1 MNDVNNKNNGQPGQ
15 DNNPNGG
22 KGGPNRKRNF
32 IMLGISL
39 AIFFFL
45 MWSSTSML
53 SNSSH
58 EEITYSQFVEMV
70 DAGEVEEVIIE
81 EEILYITP
89 KVEEE
94 KPQSYMDVL
103 MQYYGGGSPEKV
115 YITAMMEDYSA
126 LSARLIAADVTFD
139 RTMPSS
145 TGSVIYLLLTS
156 VLPLVLMVAFFGMMM
171 KRMSGKG
178 GMFGMGKSTAK
189 VYVQKETGVTF
200 KDVAG
205 EDEAKE
211 SLVEVY

>member
-81 EEILYITP
+81 EEILYITEGRGR
-89 KVEEE
+89 KTA
-94 KPQSYMDVL
+94 KLHGCAYAVL
-103 MQYYGGGSPEKV
+103 WWRQP
-115 YITAMMEDYSA
+115 
-126 LSARLIAADVTFD
+126 
-139 RTMPSS
+139 
-145 TGSVIYLLLTS
+145 
-156 VLPLVLMVAFFGMMM
+156 
-171 KRMSGKG
+171 GKG
-178 GMFGMGKSTAK
+178 LYNGHDGRLQCLISQIDCSGC
-189 VYVQKETGVTF
+189 Y
-200 KDVAG
+200 
-205 EDEAKE
+205 
-211 SLVEVY
+211 L